1 MSGSRSPARCI
12 KAMVEQHWALSI
24 AAAAASASLS
34 IALILLIKPLLHRHL
49 VAHPNARS
57 AHKVATPQGAGIAV
71 TLSVALVSAV
81 LGAFWDGLFPPGI
94 TSLLAAALG
103 LMILGAADDAK
114 DIAVVWRLLGQVL
127 AAIAIVLTLPPDV
140 RVLPDAVPLLV
151 ERTLVVIGSVWLI
164 NAVNFLDGLDWMTV
178 VEVVPITLAVA
189 MLQSFGLVPPGIGL
203 LAFALLGAMVGFAAF
218 NKHPATIFLGDAG
231 SLPIGLCLAYMLIYV
246 AASDLT
252 AALLLA
258 LYILADAT
266 VTLTRRAAAGESI
279 LTAHR
284 SHFYQRAVV
293 AGLTVPQVTARVFI
307 LGMMLAFFAV
317 TAALTPSLTIDL
329 ILLLGG
335 ASATALTL
343 YRLGQGR

>member
-1 MSGSRSPARCI
+1 MSGSRSPAPYI

-34 IALILLIKPLLHRHL
+34 IALILSIKPLLRRHL
-49 VAHPNARS
+49 VAHPNTRS
-57 AHKVATPQGAGIAV
+57 AHQVATPQGAGIAV

-94 TSLLAAALG
+94 TYLLAAALG
-103 LMILGAADDAK
+103 LMILGTADDAK
-114 DIAVVWRLLGQVL
+114 DIAVVWRLLGQML
-127 AAIAIVLTLPPDV
+127 AAIAIVLTLPPNV

-151 ERTLVVIGSVWLI
+151 ERTLLVIGSVWLI

-178 VEVVPITLAVA
+178 VEVVPIALAVA
-189 MLQSFGLVPPGIGL
+189 LLQSFGLVPPGTGL
-203 LAFALLGAMVGFAAF
+203 LAFALLGAMVGFAVF

-252 AALLLA
+252 AAFLLA

-266 VTLTRRAAAGESI
+266 VTLMRRVAAGESI

-284 SHFYQRAVV
+284 SHFYQRAVG
-293 AGLTVPQVTARVFI
+293 AGLTVPQVTARIFI
-307 LGMMLAFFAV
+307 LGMTLAFFAV
-317 TAALTPSLTIDL
+317 TAALTPSLTVDL

-335 ASATALTL
+335 AAATALTL

>member
-12 KAMVEQHWALSI
+12 EAMVEQHWALSI
-24 AAAAASASLS
+24 AAAAATASLS
-34 IALILLIKPLLHRHL
+34 IALIFLIRPLLRRHL

-57 AHKVATPQGAGIAV
+57 AHRVETPQGAGIAV
-71 TLSVALVSAV
+71 TLSAALVCAV
-81 LGAFWDGLFPPGI
+81 LGWFWDGLFPSGI
-94 TSLLAAALG
+94 TYLLAAALG
-103 LMILGAADDAK
+103 LMILGTADDAK
-114 DIAVVWRLLGQVL
+114 DIAVVWRLLGQML

-140 RVLPDAVPLLV
+140 RVLPDAVPLLI
-151 ERTLVVIGSVWLI
+151 ERSLVVSGSVWLI

-189 MLQSFGLVPPGIGL
+189 LLQSFGLVPPGIGL
-203 LAFALLGAMVGFAAF
+203 LAFALLGAMVGFAVF

-266 VTLTRRAAAGESI
+266 VTLMRRAAAGESI
-279 LTAHR
+279 LMAHR
-284 SHFYQRAVV
+284 SHFYQRAVG
-293 AGLTVPQVTARVFI
+293 AGLTVPQVTARIFI

-335 ASATALTL
+335 AAATALTL

>member
-24 AAAAASASLS
+24 AAAAASASLG
-34 IALILLIKPLLHRHL
+34 IALILLIRPLLHRHL
-49 VAHPNARS
+49 VAQPNARS
-57 AHKVATPQGAGIAV
+57 SHTVATPQGAGIAI
-71 TLSVALVSAV
+71 TLAVALVCAG
-81 LGAFWDGLFPPGI
+81 LAYFGDGLFPPGV

-103 LMILGAADDAK
+103 LMIVGGLDDAK
-114 DIAVVWRLLGQVL
+114 SLAAGWRLLAQVL
-127 AAIAIVLTLPPDV
+127 AAIAIVLTLPPDI

-151 ERTLVVIGSVWLI
+151 ERTLLVIGSVWLI

-189 MLQSFGLVPPGIGL
+189 LLQSFGLVPPGIGL
-203 LAFALLGAMVGFAAF
+203 LAFALLGAMLGFAVF

-266 VTLTRRAAAGESI
+266 VTLMRRMAAGESI
-279 LTAHR
+279 LTPHR
-284 SHFYQRAVV
+284 SHFYQRAAV
-293 AGLTVPQVTARVFI
+293 AGLTVPQVTARVFV

-317 TAALTPSLTIDL
+317 TAALIPSLTIDL

-335 ASATALTL
+335 TAASALTL